1 MKYVVV
7 GGAGFIGSNIVDK
20 LIEQDHKVVVVDN
33 LSTGKK
39 ENISYVGHLKRN
51 VKLCEIDISDTS
63 ESESLVEAMK
73 GADTVF
79 LLAAKARVQ
88 PSIEE
93 PVEYEQ
99 NNTIGTLNVLK
110 CASDAGVRRVVYS
123 ASSSAYGDTD
133 KLPSVESDPVN
144 PLSPYGAQKYYGEV
158 MCRMFSQVYGIET
171 VSLRYFNIYGERQNV
186 GGAYAMVIGIFV
198 DQLLKGGPMTIRGDG
213 EQRRDFTYVGD
224 VVNANILA
232 SQSEKV
238 GKGEVINIGNGDN
251 RSINEIA
258 DMVGGDRVNIDPVI
272 EPKATL
278 ANNSLAEKLLGW
290 KPTQNIEEWIPKYKK
305 DIGLF
310 DEDNNDENNIWG
322 YETGGEG

>member
-20 LIEQDHKVVVVDN
+20 LVEQNHEVVIIDN
-33 LSTGKK
+33 LSTGKM
-39 ENISYVGHLKRN
+39 ENVNPKASIEYL
-51 VKLCEIDISDTS
+51 DISNTKECPS
-63 ESESLVEAMK
+63 MVEIMS
-73 GADTVF
+73 GADSVF

-88 PSIEE
+88 PSIEN
-93 PVEYEQ
+93 PVEYEM

-110 CASDAGVRRVVYS
+110 CASDAGVKRVVYS
-123 ASSSAYGDTD
+123 ASSSAYGNTD

-158 MCRMFSQVYGIET
+158 MCKMFSEVYGLET

-198 DQLLKGGPMTIRGDG
+198 DQLLKGEPMTIRGDG

-232 SQSEKV
+232 SQSENV

-251 RSINEIA
+251 RSINELA
-258 DMVGGDRVNIDPVI
+258 DMIGGDRVNVEPVI
-272 EPKATL
+272 EPKETL

-290 KPTQNIEEWIPKYKK
+290 KPTQNIEDWVPGYKK
-305 DIGLF
+305 EMGL
-310 DEDNNDENNIWG
+310 DD
-322 YETGGEG
+322 

>member
-20 LIEQDHKVVVVDN
+20 LVEQNHEVVIIDN
-33 LSTGKK
+33 LSTGKM
-39 ENISYVGHLKRN
+39 ENVNPKASVEY
-51 VKLCEIDISDTS
+51 IDISNVN
-63 ESESLVEAMK
+63 ECPNMVEIMS
-73 GADTVF
+73 GADALF

-88 PSIEE
+88 PSIEN
-93 PVEYEQ
+93 PVEYEI

-123 ASSSAYGDTD
+123 ASSSAYGNTE

-158 MCRMFSQVYGIET
+158 MCKMFSEVYGLET

-198 DQLLKGGPMTIRGDG
+198 DQLLNGKPMTIRGDG

-232 SQSEKV
+232 SQSENV
-238 GKGEVINIGNGDN
+238 GNGEVINIGNGDN
-251 RSINEIA
+251 RSINDIA
-258 DMVGGDRVNIDPVI
+258 DMIGGDRVNVDPVI

-278 ANNSLAEKLLGW
+278 ADNSKAEKLLGW
-290 KPTQNIEEWIPKYKK
+290 KPTQNIEDWVPGYKK
-305 DIGLF
+305 EMGL
-310 DEDNNDENNIWG
+310 DD
-322 YETGGEG
+322 

>member
-20 LIEQDHKVVVVDN
+20 LVEQNHEVVIIDN
-33 LSTGKK
+33 LSTGKM
-39 ENISYVGHLKRN
+39 ENVNPKASIEYL
-51 VKLCEIDISDTS
+51 DISNTKECPS
-63 ESESLVEAMK
+63 MVEIMS
-73 GADTVF
+73 GADSVF

-88 PSIEE
+88 PSIEN
-93 PVEYEQ
+93 PVEYEM

-110 CASDAGVRRVVYS
+110 CASDAGVKRVVYS
-123 ASSSAYGDTD
+123 ASSSAYGNTD

-158 MCRMFSQVYGIET
+158 MCKMFSEVYGLET

-198 DQLLKGGPMTIRGDG
+198 DQLLNGKPMTIRGDG

-232 SQSEKV
+232 SQSENV
-238 GKGEVINIGNGDN
+238 GNGEVINIGNGDN
-251 RSINEIA
+251 RSINDIA
-258 DMVGGDRVNIDPVI
+258 DMIGGDRVNVDPVI
-272 EPKATL
+272 EPRETL
-278 ANNSLAEKLLGW
+278 ADNSLAEYLLDWTPKG
-290 KPTQNIEEWIPKYKK
+290 NLEEWIIKWKE
-305 DIGLF
+305 DIGL
-310 DEDNNDENNIWG
+310 
-322 YETGGEG
+322 

>member
-7 GGAGFIGSNIVDK
+7 GGAGFIGSHIVDK
-20 LIEQDHKVVVVDN
+20 LVEQNHEVIIIDN
-33 LSTGKK
+33 LSTGKM
-39 ENISYVGHLKRN
+39 ENVNPKASVEY
-51 VKLCEIDISDTS
+51 IDISNVN
-63 ESESLVEAMK
+63 ECPNMVEIMS
-73 GADTVF
+73 GADALF

-88 PSIEE
+88 PSIEN
-93 PVEYEQ
+93 PVEYEM

-123 ASSSAYGDTD
+123 ASSSAYGNTE
-133 KLPSVESDPVN
+133 KLPSKESDPVN

-158 MCRMFSQVYGIET
+158 MCKMFSEVYGLET

-198 DQLLKGGPMTIRGDG
+198 DQLLNGKPMTIRGDG

-232 SQSEKV
+232 SQSENV
-238 GKGEVINIGNGDN
+238 GNGEVINIGNGDN
-251 RSINEIA
+251 RSINDIA
-258 DMVGGDRVNIDPVI
+258 DMIGGDRVNVDPVI

-278 ANNSLAEKLLGW
+278 ADNSKAEKLLGW
-290 KPTQNIEEWIPKYKK
+290 KPTQNIEDWIPKYKEEM
-305 DIGLF
+305 GLN
-310 DEDNNDENNIWG
+310 E
-322 YETGGEG
+322 

>member
-20 LIEQDHKVVVVDN
+20 LIEQDHEVVVIDN

-51 VKLCEIDISDTS
+51 VELCEVDISDASQS
-63 ESESLVEAMK
+63 ECLTECMK

-93 PVEYEQ
+93 PVEYEM
-99 NNTIGTLNVLK
+99 NNTIGTLNILK

-123 ASSSAYGDTD
+123 ASSSAYGNTD

-158 MCRMFSQVYGIET
+158 MCKMFSEVYGLET

-186 GGAYAMVIGIFV
+186 GGAYAMVIGIFA
-198 DQLLKGGPMTIRGDG
+198 DQKLRGEVMTINGDG

-238 GKGEVINIGNGDN
+238 GNGEVINIGNGDN
-251 RSINEIA
+251 RSINDIA
-258 DMVGGDRVNIDPVI
+258 DMIGGERIHREPVI
-272 EPKATL
+272 EPKETL
-278 ANNSLAEKLLGW
+278 ADNSLAEKLLGW
-290 KPTQNIEEWIPKYKK
+290 KPTQNIEDWVPGYKK
-305 DIGLF
+305 ELGL
-310 DEDNNDENNIWG
+310 DV
-322 YETGGEG
+322 

>member
-20 LIEQDHKVVVVDN
+20 LIEQDHEVVIVDN
-33 LSTGKK
+33 LSTGKM
-39 ENISYVGHLKRN
+39 ENVNPKASIEYLDICNTEESSAMV
-51 VKLCEIDISDTS
+51 EIMS
-63 ESESLVEAMK
+63 
-73 GADTVF
+73 GADSVF

-93 PVEYEQ
+93 PVEYEV

-123 ASSSAYGDTD
+123 ASSSAYGNTE

-158 MCRMFSQVYGIET
+158 MCKMFSEVYGLET

-198 DQLLKGGPMTIRGDG
+198 DQLLNGKPMTIRGDG

-232 SQSEKV
+232 SQSENV
-238 GKGEVINIGNGDN
+238 GNGEVINIGNGDN
-251 RSINEIA
+251 RSINDIA
-258 DMVGGDRVNIDPVI
+258 DMIGGDRVNVDPVI

-278 ANNSLAEKLLGW
+278 ADNSKAEKLLGW
-290 KPTQNIEEWIPKYKK
+290 KPTQNIEDWVPGYKK
-305 DIGLF
+305 EMGL
-310 DEDNNDENNIWG
+310 DV
-322 YETGGEG
+322 

>member
-20 LIEQDHKVVVVDN
+20 LVEQNHEVVVIDN
-33 LSTGKK
+33 LSTGKR
-39 ENISYVGHLKRN
+39 ENINPKVQLEYM
-51 VKLCEIDISDTS
+51 DISDPKQDKNMT
-63 ESESLVEAMK
+63 EVMK
-73 GADTVF
+73 GADSVF

-93 PVEYEQ
+93 PVEYEM

-123 ASSSAYGDTD
+123 ASSSAYGNTD

-158 MCRMFSQVYGIET
+158 MCKMFSEVYGLET

-198 DQLLKGGPMTIRGDG
+198 DQLLNGKPMTITGNG

-232 SQSEKV
+232 SQSENV

-251 RSINEIA
+251 RSINELA
-258 DMVGGDRVNIDPVI
+258 DMIGGDRVNIAPVI
-272 EPKATL
+272 EPRETL
-278 ANNSLAEKLLGW
+278 ANNSKAEELLGW
-290 KPTQNIEEWIPKYKK
+290 KPTQNIEDWIPKYKK
-305 DIGLF
+305 DMGL
-310 DEDNNDENNIWG
+310 DV
-322 YETGGEG
+322 

>member
-20 LIEQDHKVVVVDN
+20 LVEQNHEVVIIDN
-33 LSTGKK
+33 LSTGKM
-39 ENISYVGHLKRN
+39 ENVNPKASVEY
-51 VKLCEIDISDTS
+51 IDISN
-63 ESESLVEAMK
+63 ENECPNMVEIMS

-88 PSIEE
+88 PSIEN
-93 PVEYEQ
+93 PVEYET

-123 ASSSAYGDTD
+123 ASSSAYGNTE
-133 KLPSVESDPVN
+133 KLPSKESDPIN

-158 MCRMFSQVYGIET
+158 MCKMFSEVYGLET

-186 GGAYAMVIGIFV
+186 GGAYAMVIGIFA
-198 DQLLKGGPMTIRGDG
+198 DQKLRGEIMTINGDG

-232 SQSEKV
+232 SKSEKV
-238 GKGEVINIGNGDN
+238 GNGEVINIGNGDN
-251 RSINEIA
+251 RSINDIA
-258 DMVGGDRVNIDPVI
+258 DMIGGERIHREPVI
-272 EPKATL
+272 EPRETL
-278 ANNSLAEKLLGW
+278 ADNSLAEELLGW
-290 KPTQNIEEWIPKYKK
+290 KPTQNIEDWVPGYKK
-305 DIGLF
+305 ELGL
-310 DEDNNDENNIWG
+310 DV
-322 YETGGEG
+322 

>member
-20 LIEQDHKVVVVDN
+20 LVEQNHEVVIIDN
-33 LSTGKK
+33 LSTGKM
-39 ENISYVGHLKRN
+39 ENVNPKASVEY
-51 VKLCEIDISDTS
+51 IDISNVN
-63 ESESLVEAMK
+63 ECPNMVEIMS
-73 GADTVF
+73 GADALF

-88 PSIEE
+88 PSIEN
-93 PVEYEQ
+93 PVEYEI

-123 ASSSAYGDTD
+123 ASSSAYGNTE
-133 KLPSVESDPVN
+133 KLPSKESDPIN

-158 MCRMFSQVYGIET
+158 MCKMFSEVYGLET

-198 DQLLKGGPMTIRGDG
+198 DQLLNGKPMTIRGDG

-232 SQSEKV
+232 SQSENV
-238 GKGEVINIGNGDN
+238 GNGEVINIGNGDN
-251 RSINEIA
+251 RSINDIA
-258 DMVGGDRVNIDPVI
+258 DMIGGDRVNVDPVI

-278 ANNSLAEKLLGW
+278 ADNSKAEELLGW
-290 KPTQNIEEWIPKYKK
+290 KPTQNIEDWIPKYKK
-305 DIGLF
+305 EMGL
-310 DEDNNDENNIWG
+310 DV
-322 YETGGEG
+322 

>member
-20 LIEQDHKVVVVDN
+20 LVEQNHEVVVIDN
-33 LSTGKK
+33 LSTGKR
-39 ENISYVGHLKRN
+39 ENINPK
-51 VKLCEIDISDTS
+51 VKLEYIDISDPKQDKNIT
-63 ESESLVEAMK
+63 EVMK
-73 GADTVF
+73 GADSVF

-93 PVEYEQ
+93 PVEYEV

-123 ASSSAYGDTD
+123 ASSSAYGNTE

-158 MCRMFSQVYGIET
+158 MCKMFSEVYGLET

-198 DQLLKGGPMTIRGDG
+198 DQLLKGEPMTIRGDG

-238 GKGEVINIGNGDN
+238 GNGEVINIGNGDN

-258 DMVGGDRVNIDPVI
+258 DMIGDNKVNVDPVI
-272 EPKATL
+272 EPPETL
-278 ANNSLAEKLLGW
+278 ADNSKARELLGW
-290 KPTQNIEEWIPKYKK
+290 EPKGNINTWIPKYKK
-305 DIGLF
+305 EMGL
-310 DEDNNDENNIWG
+310 DV
-322 YETGGEG
+322 

>member
-20 LIEQDHKVVVVDN
+20 LVEQNHEVVVIDN
-33 LSTGKK
+33 LSTGKR
-39 ENISYVGHLKRN
+39 ENINPK
-51 VKLCEIDISDTS
+51 VKLEYIDISDPKQDKNMT
-63 ESESLVEAMK
+63 EVMK
-73 GADTVF
+73 GADSVF

-93 PVEYEQ
+93 PVEYEV

-123 ASSSAYGDTD
+123 ASSSAYGNTE

-158 MCRMFSQVYGIET
+158 MCKMFSEVYGLET

-198 DQLLKGGPMTIRGDG
+198 DQLLNGKPMTIRGDG

-232 SQSEKV
+232 SQSENV
-238 GKGEVINIGNGDN
+238 GNGEVINIGNGDN

-258 DMVGGDRVNIDPVI
+258 DMIGDNKVNVDPVI
-272 EPKATL
+272 EPPETL
-278 ANNSLAEKLLGW
+278 ADNSKARELLGW
-290 KPTQNIEEWIPKYKK
+290 EPKGNINTWIPKYKK
-305 DIGLF
+305 EMGL
-310 DEDNNDENNIWG
+310 DV
-322 YETGGEG
+322 

>member
-20 LIEQDHKVVVVDN
+20 LVEQNHEVVIIDN
-33 LSTGKK
+33 LSTGKM
-39 ENISYVGHLKRN
+39 ENVNPKASVEY
-51 VKLCEIDISDTS
+51 IDISNVN
-63 ESESLVEAMK
+63 ECPNMVEIMS
-73 GADTVF
+73 GADALF

-88 PSIEE
+88 PSIEN
-93 PVEYEQ
+93 PVEYET

-110 CASDAGVRRVVYS
+110 CASDAGVKRVVYS
-123 ASSSAYGDTD
+123 ASSSAYGNTD

-158 MCRMFSQVYGIET
+158 MCKMFSEVYGLET

-198 DQLLKGGPMTIRGDG
+198 DQLLNGKPMTIRGDG

-232 SQSEKV
+232 SQSENV
-238 GKGEVINIGNGDN
+238 GNGEVINIGNGDN
-251 RSINEIA
+251 RSINDIA
-258 DMVGGDRVNIDPVI
+258 DMIGGERIHREPVI
-272 EPKATL
+272 EPKETL
-278 ANNSLAEKLLGW
+278 ADNSLAEELLGW
-290 KPTQNIEEWIPKYKK
+290 KPTQNIEDWVPGYKK
-305 DIGLF
+305 ELGL
-310 DEDNNDENNIWG
+310 DV
-322 YETGGEG
+322 

>member
-20 LIEQDHKVVVVDN
+20 LIEQDHKVVVIDN

-51 VKLCEIDISDTS
+51 VELCEIDISDTS

-133 KLPSVESDPVN
+133 KLPSVESDAVN

-158 MCRMFSQVYGIET
+158 MCKMFSQVYDIET

-232 SQSEKV
+232 SQSENV

-258 DMVGGDRVNIDPVI
+258 TMIGGPTVTISPVI
-272 EPKATL
+272 EPKETL
-278 ANNSLAEKLLGW
+278 ADNSLARELLGW
-290 KPTQNIEEWIPKYKK
+290 KPTGNVEKWISEYVKEL
-305 DIGLF
+305 GLS
-310 DEDNNDENNIWG
+310 DDENNIWD
-322 YETGGEG
+322 YESGGEG

>member
-1 MKYVVV
+1 
-7 GGAGFIGSNIVDK
+7 
-20 LIEQDHKVVVVDN
+20 
-33 LSTGKK
+33 
-39 ENISYVGHLKRN
+39 
-51 VKLCEIDISDTS
+51 
-63 ESESLVEAMK
+63 MK

-133 KLPSVESDPVN
+133 KLPSVESDAVN

-158 MCRMFSQVYGIET
+158 MCKMFSQVYDIET

-186 GGAYAMVIGIFV
+186 GGAYAMVIGIFA
-198 DQLLKGGPMTIRGDG
+198 DQRLKGEPMTIRGDG

-232 SQSEKV
+232 SQSENV

-258 DMVGGDRVNIDPVI
+258 TMIGGPTVTISPVI
-272 EPKATL
+272 EPKETL
-278 ANNSLAEKLLGW
+278 ADNSLARELLGW
-290 KPTQNIEEWIPKYKK
+290 KPTGNVEKWISEYVKEL
-305 DIGLF
+305 GLS
-310 DEDNNDENNIWG
+310 DDENNIWD

>member
-20 LIEQDHKVVVVDN
+20 LVEQNHEVVIIDN
-33 LSTGKK
+33 LSTGKM
-39 ENISYVGHLKRN
+39 ENVNPRASVEY
-51 VKLCEIDISDTS
+51 IDICNENECSAM
-63 ESESLVEAMK
+63 VEIMS
-73 GADTVF
+73 GADALF

-88 PSIEE
+88 PSIEN
-93 PVEYEQ
+93 PVEYEI

-123 ASSSAYGDTD
+123 ASSSAYGNTE
-133 KLPSVESDPVN
+133 KLPSKESDPVN

-158 MCRMFSQVYGIET
+158 MCKMFSEVYGLET

-198 DQLLKGGPMTIRGDG
+198 DQLLNGKPMTIRGDG

-232 SQSEKV
+232 SQSENV
-238 GKGEVINIGNGDN
+238 GNGEVINIGNGDN
-251 RSINEIA
+251 RSINDIA
-258 DMVGGDRVNIDPVI
+258 DMIGGDKVNVEPVI

-278 ANNSLAEKLLGW
+278 ADNSKAEELLGW
-290 KPTQNIEEWIPKYKK
+290 KPTQNIEDWIPKYKK
-305 DIGLF
+305 EMGL
-310 DEDNNDENNIWG
+310 DV
-322 YETGGEG
+322 

>member
-20 LIEQDHKVVVVDN
+20 LVEQNHEVVIIDN
-33 LSTGKK
+33 LSTGKM
-39 ENISYVGHLKRN
+39 ENINPRASVEY
-51 VKLCEIDISDTS
+51 IDICNENECSAM
-63 ESESLVEAMK
+63 VEIMS
-73 GADTVF
+73 GADALF

-88 PSIEE
+88 PSIEN
-93 PVEYEQ
+93 PVEYET

-123 ASSSAYGDTD
+123 ASSSAYGNTE
-133 KLPSVESDPVN
+133 KLPSVESDPIN
-144 PLSPYGAQKYYGEV
+144 PMSPYGAQKYYGEV
-158 MCRMFSQVYGIET
+158 MCKMFSEVYGLET

-198 DQLLKGGPMTIRGDG
+198 DQLLNGKPMTIRGDG

-232 SQSEKV
+232 SQSENV
-238 GKGEVINIGNGDN
+238 GNGEVINIGNGDN
-251 RSINEIA
+251 RSINDIA
-258 DMVGGDRVNIDPVI
+258 DMIGGDRVNVDPVI

-278 ANNSLAEKLLGW
+278 ADNSKAEKLLGW
-290 KPTQNIEEWIPKYKK
+290 KPTQNIEDWIPKYKEEM
-305 DIGLF
+305 GLN
-310 DEDNNDENNIWG
+310 E
-322 YETGGEG
+322 

>member
-20 LIEQDHKVVVVDN
+20 LVEQNHEVVIIDN
-33 LSTGKK
+33 LSTGKM
-39 ENISYVGHLKRN
+39 ENINPRASVEY
-51 VKLCEIDISDTS
+51 IDICNENECSAM
-63 ESESLVEAMK
+63 VEIMS
-73 GADTVF
+73 GADALF

-88 PSIEE
+88 PSIEN
-93 PVEYEQ
+93 PVEYEI

-123 ASSSAYGDTD
+123 ASSSAYGNTE
-133 KLPSVESDPVN
+133 KLPSKESDPVN

-158 MCRMFSQVYGIET
+158 MCKMFSEVYGLET

-198 DQLLKGGPMTIRGDG
+198 DQLLNGKPMTIRGDG

-238 GKGEVINIGNGDN
+238 GNGEVINIGNGDN
-251 RSINEIA
+251 RSINDIA
-258 DMVGGDRVNIDPVI
+258 DMIGGERIHREPVI
-272 EPKATL
+272 EPKETL
-278 ANNSLAEKLLGW
+278 ADNSLAEELLGW
-290 KPTQNIEEWIPKYKK
+290 KPTQNIEDWVPGYKK
-305 DIGLF
+305 ELGL
-310 DEDNNDENNIWG
+310 DV
-322 YETGGEG
+322 

>member
-20 LIEQDHKVVVVDN
+20 LVEQNHEVVIIDN
-33 LSTGKK
+33 LSTGKM
-39 ENISYVGHLKRN
+39 ENVNPKASVEY
-51 VKLCEIDISDTS
+51 IDICNVNECSGM
-63 ESESLVEAMK
+63 VEIMS
-73 GADTVF
+73 GADALF

-88 PSIEE
+88 PSIEN
-93 PVEYEQ
+93 PVEYEI

-123 ASSSAYGDTD
+123 ASSSAYGNTE
-133 KLPSVESDPVN
+133 KLPSKESDPVN

-158 MCRMFSQVYGIET
+158 MCKMFSEVYGLET

-198 DQLLKGGPMTIRGDG
+198 DQLLKGEPMTIRGDG

-232 SQSEKV
+232 SQSENV
-238 GKGEVINIGNGDN
+238 GNGEVINIGNGDN
-251 RSINEIA
+251 RSINDIA
-258 DMVGGDRVNIDPVI
+258 DMIGGERIHREPVI
-272 EPKATL
+272 EPKETL
-278 ANNSLAEKLLGW
+278 ADNSLAEELLGW
-290 KPTQNIEEWIPKYKK
+290 KPTQNIEDWVPGYKK
-305 DIGLF
+305 ELGL
-310 DEDNNDENNIWG
+310 DV
-322 YETGGEG
+322 

>member
-20 LIEQDHKVVVVDN
+20 LVEQNHEVVIIDN
-33 LSTGKK
+33 LSTGKM
-39 ENISYVGHLKRN
+39 ENINPKAT
-51 VKLCEIDISDTS
+51 LCKVNIDDTDT
-63 ESESLVEAMK
+63 ETIECLVNCMK
-73 GADTVF
+73 GTDTVF

-88 PSIEE
+88 PSIEN
-93 PVEYEQ
+93 PVEYET

-123 ASSSAYGDTD
+123 ASSSAYGNTE

-158 MCRMFSQVYGIET
+158 MCKMFSEVYGLET

-198 DQLLKGGPMTIRGDG
+198 DQLLKGEPMTIRGDG

-238 GKGEVINIGNGDN
+238 GNGEVINIGNGDN

-258 DMVGGDRVNIDPVI
+258 DMIGGDKVNVDPVI
-272 EPKATL
+272 EPPETL
-278 ANNSLAEKLLGW
+278 ADNSKAEELLGW
-290 KPTQNIEEWIPKYKK
+290 KPKGNIDTWIPKYKK
-305 DIGLF
+305 EMGL
-310 DEDNNDENNIWG
+310 DV
-322 YETGGEG
+322 

>member
-20 LIEQDHKVVVVDN
+20 LVEQNHEVVIIDN
-33 LSTGKK
+33 LSTGKM
-39 ENISYVGHLKRN
+39 GN
-51 VKLCEIDISDTS
+51 VNPKASIEYLDISDTKECPS
-63 ESESLVEAMK
+63 MIEIMS
-73 GADTVF
+73 GADALF

-88 PSIEE
+88 PSIEN
-93 PVEYEQ
+93 PVEYEE

-123 ASSSAYGDTD
+123 ASSSAYGNTD

-158 MCRMFSQVYGIET
+158 MCKMFSEVYGLET

-198 DQLLKGGPMTIRGDG
+198 DQLLNGKPMTIRGDG

-232 SQSEKV
+232 SQSENV
-238 GKGEVINIGNGDN
+238 GNGEVINIGNGDN
-251 RSINEIA
+251 RSINDIA
-258 DMVGGDRVNIDPVI
+258 DMIGGDKVNVEPVI
-272 EPKATL
+272 EPKETL
-278 ANNSLAEKLLGW
+278 ANNSLAEELLGW
-290 KPTQNIEEWIPKYKK
+290 KPTQNIEDWIPKYKK
-305 DIGLF
+305 EMGL
-310 DEDNNDENNIWG
+310 DV
-322 YETGGEG
+322 

>member
-1 MKYVVV
+1 MV
-7 GGAGFIGSNIVDK
+7 
-20 LIEQDHKVVVVDN
+20 
-33 LSTGKK
+33 
-39 ENISYVGHLKRN
+39 
-51 VKLCEIDISDTS
+51 EI
-63 ESESLVEAMK
+63 MN

-93 PVEYEQ
+93 PVEYEM

-123 ASSSAYGDTD
+123 ASSSAYGNTD

-144 PLSPYGAQKYYGEV
+144 PMSPYGAQKYYGEV
-158 MCRMFSQVYGIET
+158 MCKMFSEVYGLET

-186 GGAYAMVIGIFV
+186 GGAYAMVIGIFA
-198 DQLLKGGPMTIRGDG
+198 DQRLNDKPMTIRGDG

-258 DMVGGDRVNIDPVI
+258 AMIGGPTEEVEPVI
-272 EPKATL
+272 EPKETL
-278 ANNSLAEKLLGW
+278 ADNSLARELLGW
-290 KPTQNIEEWIPKYKK
+290 KPTGNVEKWISEYRKV
-305 DIGLF
+305 IGLS
-310 DEDNNDENNIWG
+310 DDENNIWG
-322 YETGGEG
+322 YDTGGES

>member
-20 LIEQDHKVVVVDN
+20 LVEQNHEVVIIDN
-33 LSTGKK
+33 LSTGKM
-39 ENISYVGHLKRN
+39 ENINPRASVEY
-51 VKLCEIDISDTS
+51 IDICNENECSAM
-63 ESESLVEAMK
+63 VEIMS
-73 GADTVF
+73 GADALF

-88 PSIEE
+88 PSIEN
-93 PVEYEQ
+93 PVEYEI

-123 ASSSAYGDTD
+123 ASSSAYGNTE
-133 KLPSVESDPVN
+133 KLPSKESDPVN

-158 MCRMFSQVYGIET
+158 MCKMFSEVYGLET

-198 DQLLKGGPMTIRGDG
+198 DQLLNGKPMTIRGDG

-232 SQSEKV
+232 SQSENV
-238 GKGEVINIGNGDN
+238 GNGEVINIGNGDN
-251 RSINEIA
+251 RSINDIA
-258 DMVGGDRVNIDPVI
+258 DMIGGDRVNVDPVI

-278 ANNSLAEKLLGW
+278 ADNSKAEKLLGW
-290 KPTQNIEEWIPKYKK
+290 KPTQNIEDWIPKYKEEM
-305 DIGLF
+305 GLN
-310 DEDNNDENNIWG
+310 E
-322 YETGGEG
+322 